1 LVLDRELNKIYC
13 PCHNHRQHYSV
24 GDLPLTIPTDFIRQY
39 FTESSKIFTAHATII
54 DGLAIDDVLVEI
66 QMKKLRQ

>member
-1 LVLDRELNKIYC
+1 
-13 PCHNHRQHYSV
+13 V

-54 DGLAIDDVLVEI
+54 DGLAIGDVLVEI